1 MQAGAGQN
9 LIFSETFMS
18 NRLARPLKATNNLIF
33 FRHNICHTS
42 PLPPNE
48 SENISTKQNFRQNF
62 YSLQEFHSSDSPQHL
77 QRLKA
82 ELVTDTLR
90 MNFESI

>member
-1 MQAGAGQN
+1 MELN
-9 LIFSETFMS
+9 KY
-18 NRLARPLKATNNLIF
+18 P

-48 SENISTKQNFRQNF
+48 SENISSKQNFRQNF